1 MAPLTRVR
9 AIHEDR
15 FGGASDVGMID
26 SPGGNGTRLR
36 VLVLGAEGLIGRAV
50 CDALLA
56 AGHRPVRGVR
66 RWQGSGGAGVDRVYV
81 DFVQDTHP
89 ADWQA
94 RLVGIDAVVNAV
106 GIFGERGAQTFRRI
120 HAQAPCA
127 LAAACRDAGVTRVV
141 QISAL
146 GADAQAR
153 SRFHRSKRAGD
164 AALLSMVPTATVLQ
178 PSLVFG
184 TAGASSR
191 LLMTLAWLPLAIL
204 PGGGRQR
211 VQPIHVDDL
220 AALVVRLLEHD
231 ARPSRLAAV
240 GPQPLSL
247 ARYLGLLRHALGGG
261 RLRVLGVSSAL
272 LARAGRLGGR
282 WIDREALAML
292 DRGNTAD
299 AAPVTHWLGRAPRPP
314 RRFVSR
320 DEAADLRVLLGW
332 RIWATLG
339 RIAVATVWLVTG
351 ALSFGLYPVMDSLA
365 LLARVGLAGPFAH
378 LALYGAATLDVA
390 LGLAT
395 LLLHGRALRL
405 AYLAQVALILAYT
418 AIITLALPEF
428 WLHPFGPVLKNLPML
443 ALLGALYATERR

>member
-1 MAPLTRVR
+1 MAPLTWVR
-9 AIHEDR
+9 AIHEDK
-15 FGGASDVGMID
+15 FGGASDFGMIE
-26 SPGGNGTRLR
+26 SSGGDGCLR
-36 VLVLGAEGLIGRAV
+36 VLVLGAEGLVGSAV

-56 AGHRPVRGVR
+56 AGHHAVRGIR
-66 RWQGSGGAGVDRVYV
+66 RRQGSGGAGIDRVYV
-81 DFVQDTHP
+81 DFAQDTHP

-94 RLVGIDAVVNAV
+94 RLAGIDAVVNAV
-106 GIFGERGAQTFRRI
+106 GIFAERGAQTFRRI

-127 LAAACRDAGVTRVV
+127 LAAACREAGITRVV

-153 SRFHRSKRAGD
+153 SRFHRSKLAGD
-164 AALLSMVPTATVLQ
+164 TALLAMVPTATVLQ

-184 TAGASSR
+184 AAGASSR
-191 LLMTLAWLPLAIL
+191 LLMTLAWLPLAVL

-220 AALVVRLLEHD
+220 ATLVVRLLERD
-231 ARPSRLAAV
+231 TRPPRLAAV
-240 GPQPLSL
+240 GPQPVSL
-247 ARYLGLLRHALGGG
+247 AHYLTLLRHALGGG
-261 RLRVLGVSSAL
+261 RLRVLGLPSAL

-299 AAPVTHWLGRAPRPP
+299 AAPITHWLGHAPRPP
-314 RRFVSR
+314 RRFLSHG
-320 DEAADLRVLLGW
+320 EAADLRVLLGW
-332 RIWATLG
+332 RAWATLG
-339 RIAVATVWLVTG
+339 RIAVALVWLVTG
-351 ALSFGLYPVMDSLA
+351 ALSFGLYPVTDSLA
-365 LLARVGLAGPFAH
+365 LLARVGLTGPVARV
-378 LALYGAATLDVA
+378 ALYGAATLDIA

-395 LLLHGRALRL
+395 LLLHRQALRL
-405 AYLAQVALILAYT
+405 TYLAQVALMLSYT

-428 WLHPFGPVLKNLPML
+428 WLHPFGPILKNLPML